1 MADRKNEG
9 GKSRDGGVVVIKK
22 YANRRLYNTATSA
35 YVTLEDLAQMV
46 RDEVEFVVYDAK
58 SNDDLTRQI
67 LTQIIF
73 EEESRGEALLP
84 VQFLR
89 QLIGFYGNSMQS
101 VLPSYLEM
109 SLDAFTR
116 QQEQMRTQ
124 FSRAFAGTP
133 GGGLME
139 EAVRQNMAMFERAM
153 KMFPGFAYGRAE
165 ASAEPEAQT
174 QAEPAAK
181 TPPATE
187 ASALDEMRRQMDQMK
202 AQLDRLAGGDER
214 K

>member
-1 MADRKNEG
+1 M
-9 GKSRDGGVVVIKK
+9 VVIKK

-35 YVTLEDLAQMV
+35 YVTLDDLARMV
-46 RDEVEFVVYDAK
+46 RDGVEFVVYDAK
-58 SNDDLTRQI
+58 TNDDLTRQI

-89 QLIGFYGNSMQS
+89 QLIGFYGDSMQG

-116 QQEQMRTQ
+116 QQEQLRGQ
-124 FSRAFAGTP
+124 FTRAFAAAP
-133 GGGLME
+133 GGNLME

-153 KMFPGFAYGRAE
+153 RMFPGFAHSRPEGEAAEAAPAAAPKPEAGAEPRAE
-165 ASAEPEAQT
+165 GA
-174 QAEPAAK
+174 
-181 TPPATE
+181 
-187 ASALDEMRRQMDQMK
+187 ALDEMRRQMDEMR
-202 AQLDRLAGGDER
+202 AQIDRLARSKG
-214 K
+214 

>member
-1 MADRKNEG
+1 MADRKSEG
-9 GKSRDGGVVVIKK
+9 GKTQDGVVVIKK

-46 RDEVEFVVYDAK
+46 RQGTEFVVYDAK
-58 SNDDLTRQI
+58 TNDDLTRQI

-109 SLDAFTR
+109 SLDSFSR
-116 QQEQMRTQ
+116 QQEQIRAQ
-124 FSRAFAGTP
+124 FSRSLAQAP

-139 EAVRQNMAMFERAM
+139 EAVRQNLAMFERAM
-153 KMFPGFAYGRAE
+153 QMWPGMGGFGRPQNSSAE
-165 ASAEPEAQT
+165 SAAEPEPSQ
-174 QAEPAAK
+174 PAAAD
-181 TPPATE
+181 TT
-187 ASALDEMRRQMDQMK
+187 LDDVKRQMEEMRLQIE
-202 AQLDRLAGGDER
+202 RLA
-214 K
+214 KAAPAK

>member
-1 MADRKNEG
+1 MNDKKSEG
-9 GKSRDGGVVVIKK
+9 GKTRDGLVVIKK

-46 RDEVEFVVYDAK
+46 REGVEFVVYDAK
-58 SNDDLTRQI
+58 TNDDLTRQI

-109 SLDAFTR
+109 SLDSFSR
-116 QQEQMRTQ
+116 QQEQLRSQ
-124 FSRAFAGTP
+124 FTRAFAGAP

-153 KMFPGFAYGRAE
+153 KMFPGFAYGR
-165 ASAEPEAQT
+165 PEAE
-174 QAEPAAK
+174 EPA
-181 TPPATE
+181 PPPKAE
-187 ASALDEMRRQMDQMK
+187 EKPAEDASALDEMRRQMDEMR
-202 AQLDRLAGGDER
+202 AQIDRLAGG
-214 K
+214 KAK